1 MSIKQR
7 LNLLIVMLA
16 LGLASLIGFY
26 TNEMEEVYT
35 SANYSNVNIVP
46 SMLLIDDAVANF
58 GRLRVRIYRLALN
71 EDAALDDGYRQ
82 AILESSNK
90 LKKALHDY
98 EKLIATEEDRFL
110 LVNNEVLMNEYL
122 HKVDEIIQAS
132 HQNTHTT
139 ILVKLTHDAM
149 PIAERLNESLD
160 KHMDYNQKL
169 GLAAAAEGAKLSQ
182 PPYRYYG

>member
-35 SANYSNVNIVP
+35 SANFSNVNIVP

-98 EKLIATEEDRFL
+98 EKLIATEEDRFF
-110 LVNNEVLMNEYL
+110 LVNDEVLMNEYL
-122 HKVDEIIQAS
+122 HKVDEIIRAS

-139 ILVKLTHDAM
+139 IIYT
-149 PIAERLNESLD
+149 INRNTFIRSLF
-160 KHMDYNQKL
+160 KPTFACKNNFKITNFSCFTNRTNTSIT
-169 GLAAAAEGAKLSQ
+169 KI
-182 PPYRYYG
+182 